1 MSTAPSVDVFVLN
14 WNGRAYLD
22 ACLSSLAGQRLP
34 ARRIVLIDN
43 GSTDGSLDYVRE
55 RYPHVALLDNGRN
68 LGFAAGN
75 NAALR
80 DNDADIVALVNPD
93 VVPSADWLEK
103 LVAALSSDARIA
115 VAGSKL
121 WYPDGITLQHAGGV
135 ITHPQAMPG
144 HHGIGEA
151 DSGQHDTARECD
163 YVIGG
168 AVAIRREALEH
179 VGLLDEGFF
188 LYFEDVD
195 YCFRARR
202 AGFRVVYVPEA
213 SAVHVESA
221 TAVKGSFSYLQRFH
235 SGRWRFLLKHFDPGE
250 IVTETLA
257 AEETWLGR
265 VSQEERLAAALAYAL
280 TLADWPSILASRTR
294 DGAAALPAGHAEAI
308 RSGLRDLE
316 KRAWTVYELP
326 PAASDPG
333 SLRSAAEVSGRPF
346 HSGVPV
352 IGPLIVAARTAWNA
366 VAGRETVDRLWEQQ
380 NAFNREVAGR
390 LSALAEGTPYD
401 ISALGA
407 LAAAAKTSED
417 AQGEATQALER
428 LQADSKA
435 ARSRLQALNERISRL
450 EQLPD

>member
-1 MSTAPSVDVFVLN
+1 MSTAPSVDVLVLN

-22 ACLSSLAGQRLP
+22 ACLSALDRQRFP
-34 ARRIVLIDN
+34 VRRVVLIDN
-43 GSTDGSLDYVRE
+43 GSTDGSLDYARE
-55 RYPHVALLDNGRN
+55 RYPHVTLLNNGRN

-103 LVAALSSDARIA
+103 LVAALSADTRIA

-135 ITHPQAMPG
+135 ITRPQAMPG

-151 DSGQHDTARECD
+151 DAGQHDTVRDTD

-168 AVAIRREALEH
+168 AIAIRREALQR

-213 SAVHVESA
+213 AAVHVESA

-235 SGRWRFLLKHFDPGE
+235 SGRWRFLLKHFDAGE
-250 IVTETLA
+250 IATQTLA
-257 AEETWLGR
+257 AEAEWLDR
-265 VSQEERLAAALAYAL
+265 VSQEERLAAGLAYTL
-280 TLADWPSILASRTR
+280 TLSAWPSILASRTS
-294 DGAAALPAGHAEAI
+294 DGAAALPAEHAEAI
-308 RSGLRDLE
+308 RRGLRDLE
-316 KRAWTVYELP
+316 RRAWTVFDLP
-326 PAASDPG
+326 PSATDPG
-333 SLRSAAEVSGRPF
+333 PLNSAAEVSGRPF
-346 HSGVPV
+346 QSDVPV
-352 IGPLIVAARTAWNA
+352 IGPLIATARAAWNA

-380 NAFNREVAGR
+380 NAFNREVAGC
-390 LSALAEGTPYD
+390 LHALAEDAPGD
-401 ISALGA
+401 ISGLGA
-407 LAAAAKTSED
+407 LVVAAKTSEE
-417 AQGEATQALER
+417 AQGESTQALAR
-428 LQADSKA
+428 LQADIKA
-435 ARSRLQALNERISRL
+435 ARSRLLALNERLDRL
-450 EQLPD
+450 DNPG